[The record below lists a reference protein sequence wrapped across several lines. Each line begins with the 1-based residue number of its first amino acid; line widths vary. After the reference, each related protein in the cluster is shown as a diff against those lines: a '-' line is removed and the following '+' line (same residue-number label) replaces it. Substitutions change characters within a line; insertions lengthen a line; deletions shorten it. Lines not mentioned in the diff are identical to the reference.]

1 MFCAVDVQYENG
13 IARAACVQFQE
24 WTSVASAAEHVVE
37 VAEVAPYVP
46 GEFFKRELPPLLRV
60 LEAAGALPTLV
71 IVDGYVWLDTAG
83 RPGLGAHLHEA
94 LGGRVAVVGVAKT
107 AFRGETGA
115 AQVLRG
121 ESAKPLLVSAVGI
134 PLDEAADGVRRMAGD
149 HRIPALLKRVDH
161 LARGLLGAGA

>member
-1 MFCAVDVQYENG
+1 MFCAVDVHYETEKG

-24 WTSVASAAEHVVE
+24 WTSEKAVAEHVVE

-60 LEAAGALPTLV
+60 LEALGALPTLV

-94 LGGRVAVVGVAKT
+94 LGGRVAVVGAAKT

-115 AQVLRG
+115 VLVLRG
-121 ESAKPLLVSAVGI
+121 ESAKPLLVSAAGI
-134 PLDEAADGVRRMAGD
+134 PLDEAADGVRRMAGE
-149 HRIPALLKRVDH
+149 HRIPTLLKRVDH
-161 LARGLLGAGA
+161 LARGLSG